1 MTRLPIQKIR
11 ATTLSL
17 LLAEKKRT
25 KEVFSLAF
33 EAAGFTFHRPETLLP
48 TYDKSTLFTGSTI
61 STFKPYLIEAEKEL
75 QAFFTVQDCLR
86 TQNNHRM
93 QEEDSYPTWSSFF
106 CSIGAISPYKERH
119 RISQAL
125 CEFVKQLGLNSQES
139 LRINI
144 SSQDSDLVE
153 MLQEQ
158 GLAEYL
164 QFDTQPQPYYRHQFG
179 IDNVRG
185 RNCNLAVSYDK
196 QTFMDIGNLIVI
208 EDQDAPLAIEAAFGL
223 ETIVTRLHG
232 LDSSIFALDADAAG
246 HFTEFTAETL
256 YIIDA
261 VIASV
266 AIMSLNIKPIAD
278 NRGRVLRRYL
288 QGLNGLRLKNEISMD
303 VITEMARTFEL
314 NHYASNHIHPRI
326 ERYLREHEQLL
337 RQDKP
342 TSMINKHITNCLY

>member
-1 MTRLPIQKIR
+1 MMKSPIQTINPAR
-11 ATTLSL
+11 LSL
-17 LLAEKKRT
+17 LLSEKQRA
-25 KEVFSLAF
+25 KEVFSQAF
-33 EAAGFTFHRPETLLP
+33 ETAGFTFHQPETLLP

-61 STFKPYLIEAEKEL
+61 STFKPYLIEADKEL
-75 QAFFTVQDCLR
+75 RAFFTVQDCLR

-93 QEEDSYPTWSSFF
+93 QEEDSYPKWSSFF

-125 CEFVKQLGLNSQES
+125 CEFVKQLGLNSQEC

-144 SSQDSDLVE
+144 SSQDADLVE
-153 MLQEQ
+153 MLKKQ
-158 GLAEYL
+158 GMTEFL
-164 QFDTQPQPYYRHQFG
+164 QFDTQAQPYYRHKFG
-179 IDNVRG
+179 IDGVSG
-185 RNCNLAVSYDK
+185 RNCNLAISHDG
-196 QTFMDIGNLIVI
+196 QAFMDIGNLIVI
-208 EDQDAPLAIEAAFGL
+208 EDQDAPLAVEAAFGL

-232 LDSSIFALDADAAG
+232 LDSSIFALDAVG
-246 HFTEFTAETL
+246 HFTEFSAETL

-261 VIASV
+261 VIACV
-266 AIMSLNIKPIAD
+266 AIMSLDIKPIAD

-288 QGLNGLRLKNEISMD
+288 QGMNSLRLKNEISID
-303 VITEMARTFEL
+303 AITEIARMFEL
-314 NHYASNHIHPRI
+314 NHYASNHIHAGI